1 MHPDQYLTFRLALP
15 FTWWLLWLSSV
26 LYIVGWSIYVLFG
39 PRFIRR
45 YSHYGAYQAWQHS
58 ERWII
63 WEWYEFLRRS
73 GRPTDVDILIQKE
86 LPTPHTKELPTHCDP
101 SFNLSDHPAGGRLGS
116 EFQISKPSK
125 GKDETWFVL
134 QRKNAVYRLEL
145 GPGTANK
152 DTKHAE
158 LFWELYGAQA
168 SSRPCIRMTIWTMLY
183 ISALLFIFNVGQNIW
198 VVFRSIAM
206 QWL

>member
-1 MHPDQYLTFRLALP
+1 MLDPTNFNYDWQFLRDFFGIHYLRYLVTWFAIVPIAVVVFGDMPDFLRISLHRDQYLTFRLALP

-73 GRPTDVDILIQKE
+73 GRPTDVDIPIQ
-86 LPTPHTKELPTHCDP
+86 TPISPMSRICD
-101 SFNLSDHPAGGRLGS
+101 D
-116 EFQISKPSK
+116 
-125 GKDETWFVL
+125 V
-134 QRKNAVYRLEL
+134 
-145 GPGTANK
+145 
-152 DTKHAE
+152 HAR
-158 LFWELYGAQA
+158 F
-168 SSRPCIRMTIWTMLY
+168 C
-183 ISALLFIFNVGQNIW
+183 
-198 VVFRSIAM
+198 
-206 QWL
+206 